1 MSGPMA
7 DGLRREVLT
16 VLGVGALVVVAVLGA
31 AFGTSL
37 LPTGFQEVVFHSPL
51 LIAVLVGGTAWV
63 LWRIGRRAG
72 PR

>member
-1 MSGPMA
+1 
-7 DGLRREVLT
+7 V
-16 VLGVGALVVVAVLGA
+16 

-37 LPTGFQEVVFHSPL
+37 LPTVLQEVVFHSPL

-63 LWRIGRRAG
+63 LWRIGRRSG

>member
-1 MSGPMA
+1 MA

-16 VLGVGALVVVAVLGA
+16 VLGVGGVVVAVVLGV

-37 LPTGFQEVVFHSPL
+37 LPTGVQEVVFHSPL

-63 LWRIGRRAG
+63 LWRIGRRDG
-72 PR
+72 TR

>member
-1 MSGPMA
+1 MNRPVA

-16 VLGVGALVVVAVLGA
+16 VLGVGGAVVAVVLAA

-37 LPTGFQEVVFHSPL
+37 LPEGIQEVVFHSPL

-63 LWRIGRRAG
+63 LWRIGRRDG
-72 PR
+72 TR

>member
-1 MSGPMA
+1 MA
-7 DGLRREVLT
+7 DGLRREVLI
-16 VLGVGALVVVAVLGA
+16 VLGAGAVVVAVVLGA

-37 LPTGFQEVVFHSPL
+37 LPREVQQVVFHSPL

>member
-1 MSGPMA
+1 MIRPMA

-16 VLGVGALVVVAVLGA
+16 VLGVGGVVVAVVLGA

-37 LPTGFQEVVFHSPL
+37 LPEGLQEVVFHSPL

>member
-1 MSGPMA
+1 MA
-7 DGLRREVLT
+7 DGLRHEVLT
-16 VLGVGALVVVAVLGA
+16 VLGVGGVVVAVVLGV

-37 LPTGFQEVVFHSPL
+37 LPTGVQEVVFHSPL

>member
-1 MSGPMA
+1 MNRPVA

-16 VLGVGALVVVAVLGA
+16 VLGVGGAAVAVVLGA

-37 LPTGFQEVVFHSPL
+37 LPEGFQEVVFHSPL

-63 LWRIGRRAG
+63 LWRIGRRDG
-72 PR
+72 TR

>member
-1 MSGPMA
+1 MA

-16 VLGVGALVVVAVLGA
+16 VLGVGALVVVAVLGV

-37 LPTGFQEVVFHSPL
+37 LPTVLQEVVFHSPL

-63 LWRIGRRAG
+63 LWRIGRRSG

>member
-1 MSGPMA
+1 MA

-16 VLGVGALVVVAVLGA
+16 VLGVGGVVVAVVLGV

-37 LPTGFQEVVFHSPL
+37 LPTGVQEVVFHSPL

>member
-1 MSGPMA
+1 MA

-16 VLGVGALVVVAVLGA
+16 VLGVGGAVVVVVLAA

-37 LPTGFQEVVFHSPL
+37 LPEGLQEVVFHSPL

-63 LWRIGRRAG
+63 LWRIGRRG
-72 PR
+72 GTR

>member
-1 MSGPMA
+1 MPDAG
-7 DGLRREVLT
+7 GLRREVLT
-16 VLGVGALVVVAVLGA
+16 VLGVGAVVVVLVLGA

-37 LPTGFQEVVFHSPL
+37 LPTDVQEFVFHSPL
-51 LIAVLVGGTAWV
+51 LIAVLLAGTAWV